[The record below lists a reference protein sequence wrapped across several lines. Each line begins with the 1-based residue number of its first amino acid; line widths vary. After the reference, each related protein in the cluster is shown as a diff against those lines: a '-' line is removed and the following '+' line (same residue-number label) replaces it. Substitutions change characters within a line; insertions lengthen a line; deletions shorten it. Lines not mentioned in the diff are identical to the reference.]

1 MIKNEDVD
9 KELYEKYND
18 FNKNQPKKELL
29 NLKKDKNMK
38 QMLLSMSQNYRNKT
52 SRRNNNISYTA
63 DHNIKILESIW
74 DFAKSFLESN
84 DSRRPTFTKQN
95 CIIFFR

>member
-29 NLKKDKNMK
+29 NLKKDKNM
-38 QMLLSMSQNYRNKT
+38 T
-52 SRRNNNISYTA
+52 
-63 DHNIKILESIW
+63 
-74 DFAKSFLESN
+74 
-84 DSRRPTFTKQN
+84 
-95 CIIFFR
+95 

>member
-29 NLKKDKNMK
+29 NLKKDKNMT
-38 QMLLSMSQNYRNKT
+38 QMLLSMSQN
-52 SRRNNNISYTA
+52 SIV
-63 DHNIKILESIW
+63 IKQAEGITTFHILQ
-74 DFAKSFLESN
+74 
-84 DSRRPTFTKQN
+84 TTT
-95 CIIFFR
+95 